1 MRYRPTAFER
11 AVMEEHHA
19 GTNEGQGKPGI
30 PSPLAGWDVP
40 LDTGPAPDRG
50 ERFAAAG
57 ERPEGA
63 GTGDRPRKAGGGDT
77 EAPRRTNAAARAAI
91 ARGTI
96 QKLTGRTPGGARSC
110 GPASRSTRGP

>member
-1 MRYRPTAFER
+1 
-11 AVMEEHHA
+11 MEEHHA
-19 GTNEGQGKPGI
+19 GTNKGQEKPGI

-40 LDTGPAPDRG
+40 LDAGPAPDRG

-77 EAPRRTNAAARAAI
+77 AAPRRTSAAVRAAI
-91 ARGTI
+91 AGDYPQADRSYS
-96 QKLTGRTPGGARSC
+96 GGARSC
-110 GPASRSTRGP
+110 GP